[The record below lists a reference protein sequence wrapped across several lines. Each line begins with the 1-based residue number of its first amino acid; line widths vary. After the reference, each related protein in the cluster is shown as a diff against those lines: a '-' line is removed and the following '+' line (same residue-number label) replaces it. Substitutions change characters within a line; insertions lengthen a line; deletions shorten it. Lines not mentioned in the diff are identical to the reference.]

1 MAEECGLKDLAV
13 AADTGVERNPDKA
26 SDTHPAYIL
35 GGLIYSL
42 GENLDIDMGM
52 KAGLNRAE
60 TAHSVLV
67 GITWRF

>member
-1 MAEECGLKDLAV
+1 MAEECGLKDLVV

-42 GENLDIDMGM
+42 GENLDIDIG
-52 KAGLNRAE
+52 
-60 TAHSVLV
+60 
-67 GITWRF
+67 